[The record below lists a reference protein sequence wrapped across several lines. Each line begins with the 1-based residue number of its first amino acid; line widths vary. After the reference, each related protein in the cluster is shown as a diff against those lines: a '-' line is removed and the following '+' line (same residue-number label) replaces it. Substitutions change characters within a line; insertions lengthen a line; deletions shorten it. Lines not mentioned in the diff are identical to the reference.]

1 MFSVYL
7 LRVHNTIKR
16 GGHRARSGQQPIK
29 LGVSENPPF
38 YQCARANARAKVLSK
53 ALQTKGVWGYARPEN
68 LEI

>member
-1 MFSVYL
+1 MTPLKEAVTALVQDNSQL
-7 LRVHNTIKR
+7 
-16 GGHRARSGQQPIK
+16 K

-38 YQCARANARAKVLSK
+38 YQCARANARAKILSK